1 MTMISAVIYLMMA
14 AGILI
19 LLRRRVEAAI
29 DVFFSRR
36 RLRDT
41 RRPAAG
47 QAAGRLADHL
57 ECVLA
62 AGLKRPVTSTAFLVF
77 SIALFFTVFIVS
89 AKTLAIGPALVT
101 GFAFA
106 GLPYLFLRMRL
117 ERQRRAGSF
126 EGEKLVSAFL
136 AHYLVTGGNIYETI
150 ERVRAAC
157 PHLKV
162 TGTLLGALLMKLRST
177 GDPSRVRA
185 AADAFSYGI
194 GTSWSA
200 MLAYAIRTAAV
211 RGTDVTPALEDIL
224 SQLREARALAEERK
238 RINGESVRMA
248 AYLTP
253 GLYVG
258 SVFVSLFVMGL
269 PPATLLRNQFFSGP
283 GFALFTAFLFLFL
296 LNRILLETLTNRKL
310 DF

>member
-1 MTMISAVIYLMMA
+1 MTMISAFLYLLIA
-14 AGILI
+14 AGILL
-19 LLRRRVEAAI
+19 LLRRRIEAAV
-29 DVFFSRR
+29 DLFLSHR
-36 RLRDT
+36 RLRAD
-41 RRPAAG
+41 RRPASE
-47 QAAGRLADHL
+47 QAMGLLSAHLA
-57 ECVLA
+57 CVLA
-62 AGLKRPVTSTAFLVF
+62 SGMRKPITPTAFLAG

-89 AKTLAIGPALVT
+89 AKTLAYGPSLVT
-101 GFAFA
+101 GIAFA

-126 EGEKLVSAFL
+126 EGEKLISAFL
-136 AHYLVTGGNIYETI
+136 AHYLVSGGNIYETI
-150 ERVRAAC
+150 ARVRAAC

-162 TGTLLGALLMKLRST
+162 TGALLGALLMKLRGT
-177 GDPSRVRA
+177 GDPARVQT
-185 AADAFSYGI
+185 AADALSYGI

-211 RGTDVTPALEDIL
+211 KGTDVTPALEDIL
-224 SQLREARALAEERK
+224 AQLREARVLAEERK

-248 AYLTP
+248 AFLTP
-253 GLYVG
+253 GLYLG
-258 SVFVSLFVMGL
+258 SVFVSLAVMGL
-269 PPATLLRNQFFSGP
+269 SPAAFLRNQFFSGP

>member
-1 MTMISAVIYLMMA
+1 MLMTMVSAIIYLLMA
-14 AGILI
+14 AGIL
-19 LLRRRVEAAI
+19 LLLKQRAESAI
-29 DVFFSRR
+29 DLFLSRR
-36 RLRDT
+36 RLRDA
-41 RRPAAG
+41 RRPTSE
-47 QAAGRLADHL
+47 QTMGRLISHL
-57 ECVLA
+57 EAVLSEKNP
-62 AGLKRPVTSTAFLVF
+62 LTPTAFLVMM
-77 SIALFFTVFIVS
+77 IVLFFTVFIVS
-89 AKTLAIGPALVT
+89 AKTLAYGPALVT
-101 GFAFA
+101 GLAFA

-150 ERVRAAC
+150 ARVRAVC

-162 TGTLLGALLMKLRST
+162 TGTLLGALLMKLRNT
-177 GDPSRVRA
+177 GDPARVRTA
-185 AADAFSYGI
+185 TDAFSYGI

-211 RGTDVTPALEDIL
+211 KGTDVTPVLEDIL
-224 SQLREARALAEERK
+224 AQLCEARALAEERK

-253 GLYVG
+253 GLYIG
-258 SVFVSLFVMGL
+258 SVFVSLFIMGIT
-269 PPATLLRNQFFSGP
+269 PAAFLYNQFFSGP